1 VYILG
6 SKKRTY
12 MDMQILL
19 AFGLYFIVL
28 LIIALYTHGKSVS
41 ESDFIM
47 GNRKLNF
54 WVTSLSAHAADMSA
68 WLFMAFPAA
77 VFLGGVSQLWIA
89 FGLLIGMF
97 CNWQFVAPKL
107 RVATEKNHSYTLSTF
122 FERTFVDDTGI
133 IRVVTASMSLIFFTW
148 YLSAGL
154 IAMGN
159 LFDALFGIDYYV
171 SITISTLV
179 VVIYTFIGGFVTVAW
194 MDLFRGLFLLA
205 VIMMVPIVAFMYIDG
220 FTAISTAAYAKGIS
234 FNLFNDSSLLGITSS
249 IFLAL
254 GWGLGYFGQPHI
266 LTKFMGIKNAADLP
280 KSKYLGIS
288 WQFLALSSAAAVG
301 FVGIAFFPEGLRNN
315 ELVFVDMVRALF
327 NPFTTGLILCGIL
340 AANMSAM
347 DSQILVCASVLTEDI
362 FRKIFPKMA
371 TPKGL
376 LLLSRIGV
384 VLVAI
389 VSLIFA
395 FSKSATVADT
405 VFYAWSGLGCSFGP
419 LVLTAL
425 YSNRVNKYGAIAGI
439 IVGGVIAAF
448 WLQIN
453 PLLTDFPIPTMI
465 PGFFLSI
472 GAILFVSSLTSKRSL
487 AKAD

>member
-1 VYILG
+1 
-6 SKKRTY
+6 
-12 MDMQILL
+12 MDFQILA
-19 AFGLYFIVL
+19 AFGLYFIILMV
-28 LIIALYTHGKSVS
+28 IALYTLRKSAS
-41 ESDFIM
+41 ETDFIM

-77 VFLGGVSQLWIA
+77 IFLGGLSQLWIA

-107 RVATEKNHSYTLSTF
+107 RVNTEKLRSYTLSTF
-122 FERTFVDDTGI
+122 FERTFNDNSGI
-133 IRVVTASMSLIFFTW
+133 VRTVTALMSLVFFTW

-159 LFDALFGIDYYV
+159 LFDALFGIDYFV
-171 SITISTLV
+171 SILVSTLV

-205 VIMMVPIVAFMYIDG
+205 VIMLVPIVAFTHIDG
-220 FTAISTAAYAKGIS
+220 ITAITSSAQLKGIS
-234 FNLFNDSSLLGITSS
+234 FNIFNDTSALGILSS

-266 LTKFMGIKNAADLP
+266 LTKFMGIKDPKELP
-280 KSKYLGIS
+280 KSKYLGIT
-288 WQFLALSSAAAVG
+288 WQLLALSSAACVG
-301 FVGIAFFPEGLRNN
+301 LVAIAFFPEGIKNN
-315 ELVFVDMVRALF
+315 ELVFVDMVRSLF

-362 FRKIFPKMA
+362 FRKLFPKMA

-376 LLLSRIGV
+376 LMFSRLGV

-395 FSKSATVADT
+395 FSKSATVAET

-419 LVLTAL
+419 LILTAL
-425 YSNRVNKYGAIAGI
+425 YSKRVNKYGAIAGI
-439 IVGGVIAAF
+439 VVGGFIAAF
-448 WLQIN
+448 WLKIN
-453 PLLTDFPIPTMI
+453 PLLTDFTIPTMI
-465 PGFFLSI
+465 PGFLLSI
-472 GAILFVSSLTSKRSL
+472 GAIMVVSSITNRIFVSKQVAVSNE
-487 AKAD
+487 